1 MNTQQDFEL
10 TTNEI
15 NELKRLLKST
25 IGDGYYFKDFLP
37 LTDPKKIKQYLPKI
51 TQLSLEPHNNLV
63 RLPASIQ
70 YLSNLE
76 ILALDYRF
84 SKEKQ
89 HEQNFFYN
97 LTVLS
102 EHIEQLDKLHTLVIA
117 DNHIIRMPEN
127 IGELQQLKTL
137 QLDCPNLAELPES
150 IGQLRQLQKLILSF
164 SPLSC
169 GVFDGKLRTLPDSI
183 GQLHNLRALEIT
195 NYPNLIFPQSFWQL
209 NQLEELKISVSNSGR
224 FLENIWQLTGLKTLE
239 ISGFPNI
246 TTLPEN
252 IGTLENLQTL
262 YITSCQKL
270 SSLPESLAYL
280 KNLKRFYVASCE
292 NLSISQAIQKISCF
306 AYYEDYW
313 DLYALRTE
321 EQMKEQK
328 KQQKKTKTP
337 KVKPILTREQKQA
350 QKVLTQIK
358 KDTATP
364 IIKIKPKKAKKLPLT
379 ASKFG
384 GVPYWDLQKPYPVDD
399 NGNQLAL
406 LAQIDLAELPP
417 LPDFPQKG
425 LLQFFISNDDLAGMD
440 FDNRL
445 SQKGWRVVYHE
456 SVNPN
461 ITEKQVLDLAI
472 PLENMPLGDTQY
484 QLSFDLGSQSM
495 GLADYRF
502 EKLFKTTAEK
512 LKIEFDED
520 DELLDLIEEE
530 TYDKLHNSTA
540 GHHIGGYPI
549 FTQDDP
555 RYDENL
561 TEHKILLLQI
571 DSKNGIM
578 WGDAG
583 VGNFFI
589 TADDLKKRDFSQV
602 LYNWDCA

>member
-1 MNTQQDFEL
+1 MRFT
-10 TTNEI
+10 
-15 NELKRLLKST
+15 
-25 IGDGYYFKDFLP
+25 YF
-37 LTDPKKIKQYLPKI
+37 
-51 TQLSLEPHNNLV
+51 
-63 RLPASIQ
+63 
-70 YLSNLE
+70 
-76 ILALDYRF
+76 
-84 SKEKQ
+84 
-89 HEQNFFYN
+89 
-97 LTVLS
+97 
-102 EHIEQLDKLHTLVIA
+102 
-117 DNHIIRMPEN
+117 
-127 IGELQQLKTL
+127 
-137 QLDCPNLAELPES
+137 
-150 IGQLRQLQKLILSF
+150 
-164 SPLSC
+164 
-169 GVFDGKLRTLPDSI
+169 
-183 GQLHNLRALEIT
+183 
-195 NYPNLIFPQSFWQL
+195 
-209 NQLEELKISVSNSGR
+209 
-224 FLENIWQLTGLKTLE
+224 
-239 ISGFPNI
+239 
-246 TTLPEN
+246 
-252 IGTLENLQTL
+252 
-262 YITSCQKL
+262 
-270 SSLPESLAYL
+270 
-280 KNLKRFYVASCE
+280 
-292 NLSISQAIQKISCF
+292 
-306 AYYEDYW
+306 EDYW
-313 DLYALRTE
+313 DWCSSCRE
-321 EQMKEQK
+321 EEE
-328 KQQKKTKTP
+328 KQQKKTKEA
-337 KVKPILTREQKQA
+337 KPILTPKQKKA
-350 QKVLTQIK
+350 KKVLAQMK

-364 IIKIKPKKAKKLPLT
+364 IIKIKPKKAKKLTLT

-384 GVPYWDLQKPYPVDD
+384 GVPYWDLQKPYPVDN

-417 LPDFPQKG
+417 LPDFPEKG

-461 ITEKQVLDLAI
+461 ITEKEVLNLAI

-530 TYDKLHNSTA
+530 SYDKLHNSTA

-561 TEHKILLLQI
+561 AEHTILLLQI

>member
-1 MNTQQDFEL
+1 ETIGQLKNLRRLDINLCDIKKLPDSIVGLKEL
-10 TTNEI
+10 T
-15 NELKRLLKST
+15 ELHIISP
-25 IGDGYYFKDFLP
+25 D
-37 LTDPKKIKQYLPKI
+37 
-51 TQLSLEPHNNLV
+51 
-63 RLPASIQ
+63 
-70 YLSNLE
+70 
-76 ILALDYRF
+76 
-84 SKEKQ
+84 
-89 HEQNFFYN
+89 
-97 LTVLS
+97 LS
-102 EHIEQLDKLHTLVIA
+102 EL
-117 DNHIIRMPEN
+117 PEN
-127 IGELQQLKTL
+127 IGELNK
-137 QLDCPNLAELPES
+137 
-150 IGQLRQLQKLILSF
+150 IQKLSISGRMGTTTLNH
-164 SPLSC
+164 
-169 GVFDGKLRTLPDSI
+169 LPDSI
-183 GQLHNLRALEIT
+183 KNLTDLKKLH
-195 NYPNLIFPQSFWQL
+195 
-209 NQLEELKISVSNSGR
+209 
-224 FLENIWQLTGLKTLE
+224 
-239 ISGFPNI
+239 ISG
-246 TTLPEN
+246 LPYLTALPDSMGEL
-252 IGTLENLQTL
+252 TALKYLEVWQCKN
-262 YITSCQKL
+262 L
-270 SSLPESLAYL
+270 SSLPASIAQLPKLRKFEIIECN
-280 KNLKRFYVASCE
+280 NLK
-292 NLSISQAIQKISCF
+292 SIPEQIMQLTCF
-306 AYYEDYW
+306 AC
-313 DLYALRTE
+313 YANRSERLERPLTGE
-321 EQMKEQK
+321 A
-328 KQQKKTKTP
+328 KQ
-337 KVKPILTREQKQA
+337 VK
-350 QKVLTQIK
+350 KVLTQIK
-358 KDTATP
+358 KDTAMP

-417 LPDFPQKG
+417 LPDFPEKG

-461 ITEKQVLDLAI
+461 ISEKEVLNLAI

-561 TEHKILLLQI
+561 AEHKILLLQI

>member
-10 TTNEI
+10 TVQEI
-15 NELKRLLKST
+15 DELKKFLARQDITINNTDKKPDFSALNELSE
-25 IGDGYYFKDFLP
+25 
-37 LTDPKKIKQYLPKI
+37 IKQYLSTIKTLFVYGVTVGI
-51 TQLSLEPHNNLV
+51 SK
-63 RLPASIQ
+63 LPNSIQ
-70 YLSNLE
+70 YLTQLEDLMLYCCRSLTTLPETIGQLKNLRR
-76 ILALDYRF
+76 LDINLCDIKKLPD
-84 SKEKQ
+84 SIVGLKE
-89 HEQNFFYN
+89 
-97 LTVLS
+97 LTELHIISPDLS
-102 EHIEQLDKLHTLVIA
+102 EL
-117 DNHIIRMPEN
+117 PEN
-127 IGELQQLKTL
+127 IGELNK
-137 QLDCPNLAELPES
+137 
-150 IGQLRQLQKLILSF
+150 IQKLSISGRMGTTTLNH
-164 SPLSC
+164 
-169 GVFDGKLRTLPDSI
+169 LPDSI
-183 GQLHNLRALEIT
+183 KNLTDLKKLH
-195 NYPNLIFPQSFWQL
+195 
-209 NQLEELKISVSNSGR
+209 
-224 FLENIWQLTGLKTLE
+224 
-239 ISGFPNI
+239 ISG
-246 TTLPEN
+246 LPYLTALPDSMGEL
-252 IGTLENLQTL
+252 TALKYLEVWQCKN
-262 YITSCQKL
+262 L
-270 SSLPESLAYL
+270 SSLPA
-280 KNLKRFYVASCE
+280 
-292 NLSISQAIQKISCF
+292 SISQLPKLRKFEIIECNNLKSIPEQIMQLTCF
-306 AYYEDYW
+306 AC
-313 DLYALRTE
+313 YANRSERLERPLTGE
-321 EQMKEQK
+321 A
-328 KQQKKTKTP
+328 KQ
-337 KVKPILTREQKQA
+337 VK
-350 QKVLTQIK
+350 KVLTQIK

-364 IIKIKPKKAKKLPLT
+364 FIKIKPKKAKKLPLT

-384 GVPYWDLQKPYPVDD
+384 GVPYWDLQKPYPVDN

-445 SQKGWRVVYHE
+445 SQKGWRVVYHA

-461 ITEKQVLDLAI
+461 ITEKEVLNLAI

-495 GLADYRF
+495 GLCDYRF

-555 RYDENL
+555 RYDETL
-561 TEHKILLLQI
+561 AQHTILLLQI
-571 DSKNGIM
+571 DSKNGIL